1 MKKKLTPTDERYLKW
16 KEERDLDKRIAS
28 QPTQVLEEDK
38 SNENLVVEKG
48 QSVIV
53 LKSHEEAVVTIC
65 PKDKHTLTA
74 TELLA
79 IGLMKCPENKQW
91 TENLIKRTSTL
102 LKTKLNIKE
111 KIDD

>member
-1 MKKKLTPTDERYLKW
+1 MKKKLTPADERYLKW

-28 QPTQVLEEDK
+28 ESKPILEEDK
-38 SNENLVVEKG
+38 GNENLVVEKG
-48 QSVIV
+48 QSVII
-53 LKSHEEAVVTIC
+53 LKSQEEAVVTIC
-65 PKDKHTLTA
+65 PKDEHTLTA

-79 IGLMKCPENKQW
+79 IGLMKCLENKKW
-91 TENLIKRTSTL
+91 KESLIKRTSTL

>member
-65 PKDKHTLTA
+65 PKDKHTLMQQNF
-74 TELLA
+74 LQLV
-79 IGLMKCPENKQW
+79 
-91 TENLIKRTSTL
+91 
-102 LKTKLNIKE
+102 
-111 KIDD
+111 